1 MKNAKEYLGQ
11 AYRIDQRINSKIEQ
25 VSALNNMAI
34 KATSTISDMPGS
46 ATRNIHRMEDVIV
59 KIIDL
64 QNEIN
69 ADIDELVDFKA
80 EVMSV
85 IKSIDNLEYQTL
97 LELRYLCFKPWEQI
111 AIELGY
117 SINNVFKMHRKAIE
131 LLEKQVK
138 GNGQKNVG
146 YSLFT
151 LYNIGD

>member
-25 VSALNNMAI
+25 VSALNNIAT

-59 KIIDL
+59 KIINL
-64 QNEIN
+64 QDEIK
-69 ADIDELVDFKA
+69 ADIDELVDIKA

-131 LLEKQVK
+131 LLEKD
-138 GNGQKNVG
+138 
-146 YSLFT
+146 F
-151 LYNIGD
+151 

>member
-25 VSALNNMAI
+25 VSALNNMAT

-85 IKSIDNLEYQTL
+85 IKSIDKLEYQTL

-131 LLEKQVK
+131 LLEKD
-138 GNGQKNVG
+138 
-146 YSLFT
+146 F
-151 LYNIGD
+151 

>member
-1 MKNAKEYLGQ
+1 MIMKNAKEYLGQ

-25 VSALNNMAI
+25 VSALNNMAT

-131 LLEKQVK
+131 LLEKD
-138 GNGQKNVG
+138 
-146 YSLFT
+146 F
-151 LYNIGD
+151 